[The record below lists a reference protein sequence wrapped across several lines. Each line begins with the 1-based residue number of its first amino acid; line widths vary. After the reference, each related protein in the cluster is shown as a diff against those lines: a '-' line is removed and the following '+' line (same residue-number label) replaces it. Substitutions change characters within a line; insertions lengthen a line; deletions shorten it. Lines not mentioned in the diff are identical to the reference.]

1 MNRDAL
7 TFGRLPGADRSDRWL
22 LLLSLAAGVS
32 YLILPHA
39 ALFPSHVVVKAL
51 SIAPLA
57 VVAVR
62 VLRGHDRFLLGAA
75 LALSSVG
82 DVLLDL
88 PGQHFV
94 QGLIAFLIAHVLY
107 IGLFV
112 RSWRRPLRVGGAPIA
127 TAVGVV
133 AYSGLLF
140 AWLVPGLGA
149 LAVPVTLYS
158 GALTL
163 MAVTSIMAGF
173 TRPIVPIGAILFVTP
188 IR

>member
-1 MNRDAL
+1 MFRRARIRL
-7 TFGRLPGADRSDRWL
+7 T
-22 LLLSLAAGVS
+22 
-32 YLILPHA
+32 
-39 ALFPSHVVVKAL
+39 
-51 SIAPLA
+51 
-57 VVAVR
+57 
-62 VLRGHDRFLLGAA
+62 
-75 LALSSVG
+75 
-82 DVLLDL
+82 
-88 PGQHFV
+88 
-94 QGLIAFLIAHVLY
+94 VLY

-173 TRPIVPIGAILFVTP
+173 TRPIVPIGAILFVVSDSMIAAGRFRTAVP
-188 IR
+188 LAGVLIWVTYYVGQYCIAVGFLREKGGAAT